1 MRIAGDLRYPETA
14 TTFIEPVRRLQ
25 QGAPEAIFVPA
36 PATQLSLI
44 APQLATSGVTRLPG
58 VKPTGK
64 QAQLYA
70 TADGMNDRFVQSTG
84 KYLDGAVLAP
94 VFFPDTGDPRA
105 AEFLDRYRAAYN
117 EEPSSLDALA
127 FDAVRAVRVGIE
139 HADGSAA
146 ALANALS
153 HLGENGLTGE
163 IAFAAGGDRA
173 GAPPLYTIDGAS
185 STVRAFK

>member
-1 MRIAGDLRYPETA
+1 M
-14 TTFIEPVRRLQ
+14 
-25 QGAPEAIFVPA
+25 
-36 PATQLSLI
+36 
-44 APQLATSGVTRLPG
+44 
-58 VKPTGK
+58 
-64 QAQLYA
+64 AQLYA
-70 TADGMNDRFVQSTG
+70 TADGMNDRFVQSTA

-105 AEFLDRYRAAYN
+105 EQFLERYRAAYN

-127 FDAVRAVRVGIE
+127 YDAVRAARIGIE
-139 HADGSAA
+139 HADGSTA

-163 IAFAAGGDRA
+163 ISFAAGGDRA
-173 GAPPLYTIDGAS
+173 GAPPLYTVDGAT